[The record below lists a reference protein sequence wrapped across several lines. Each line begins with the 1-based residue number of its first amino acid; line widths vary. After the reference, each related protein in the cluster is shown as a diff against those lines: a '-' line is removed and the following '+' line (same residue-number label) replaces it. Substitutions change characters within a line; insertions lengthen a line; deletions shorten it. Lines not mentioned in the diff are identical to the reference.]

1 MVEKNNSL
9 DFDIELGEQ
18 KNSHSNLPTSA
29 RDLEASSTN
38 VAGEEANHPS
48 FMPKFLRKTANPGFC
63 VLHLSL
69 KVTALV
75 VYLIMTLVTD
85 QKTLNF
91 IIVVILS
98 AFDFWITKNLTG
110 R

>member
-9 DFDIELGEQ
+9 DFDIELGEH

-29 RDLEASSTN
+29 RDSAASSTD
-38 VAGEEANHPS
+38 VAGEEAKHPS
-48 FMPKFLRKTANPGFC
+48 FLPKFLRKAAHPGFC

-75 VYLIMTLVTD
+75 VYLIMSFLTD
-85 QKTLNF
+85 QKTLCF

-98 AFDFWITKNLTG
+98 AFDFWVTKNLTG